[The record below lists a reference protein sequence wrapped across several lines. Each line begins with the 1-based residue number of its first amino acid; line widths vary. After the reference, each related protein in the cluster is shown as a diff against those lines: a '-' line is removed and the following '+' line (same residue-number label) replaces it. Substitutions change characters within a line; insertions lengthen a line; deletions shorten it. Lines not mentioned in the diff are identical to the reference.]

1 MPKQKGL
8 KFLYPIFCGILIG
21 FSFFAFYN
29 SPVQIRI
36 EVLSN
41 NAQRGYRR
49 EGMSLPDNSG
59 RKVRNVDVA
68 GDVDGALAYNDLV
81 RTQLRSQ
88 TSTQAAAA
96 PRSRRRS
103 VNRTG
108 LDAITVNTTSAAQ
121 NMALYL
127 PHVHNVRSGSSKV
140 PGGTCR
146 SKKALLNWRG
156 DCVSSMDCPPN
167 QFCYRRNAVN
177 VCRDTC
183 KAKSGSFASADPSLS
198 PRKDDV
204 WVVSYPKS
212 GSTWVRHLITNI
224 QRQSEFENTIQSS
237 SKHKVKSKNGT
248 LIFRTAAT
256 PKAATFDEVDRFI
269 PFLEDKSLGPVRL
282 QFLNKSSPRI
292 FKSHQPYNC
301 DPRPCN
307 YFLGN
312 QAKWQCEC
320 PNCAAR
326 FKRVIYI
333 VRDGKSI
340 FFRVEPRASNCR
352 PRHLVSASLSIQCT
366 FSLLQPLTSY
376 PLRACLRCTYY
387 RSGRHEV
394 VLPF

>member
-1 MPKQKGL
+1 MPNKKKQKGL

-21 FSFFAFYN
+21 FSVFAFYN
-29 SPVQIRI
+29 SPVHIRI

-41 NAQRGYRR
+41 NAQRNYHR
-49 EGMSLPDNSG
+49 ERESLPDSSG
-59 RKVRNVDVA
+59 AKIRNVNVA
-68 GDVDGALAYNDLV
+68 GNINAALAHNDLV
-81 RTQLRSQ
+81 RTQLHSQ

-96 PRSRRRS
+96 PRSHRRS

-108 LDAITVNTTSAAQ
+108 VDTITVDTTSAAQ
-121 NMALYL
+121 KPALYL
-127 PHVHNVRSGSSKV
+127 PHIHAVPSRGSKV

-183 KAKSGSFASADPSLS
+183 KAKSGSIAPADPALS
-198 PRKDDV
+198 PRRDDV

-224 QRQSEFENTIQSS
+224 QRQSEFEKSVQSA
-237 SKHKVKSKNGT
+237 SKRKVRSKNSTLTIGT
-248 LIFRTAAT
+248 AS
-256 PKAATFDEVDRFI
+256 PPQAATFDEVDRFI

-282 QFLNKSSPRI
+282 QFLNKSLPRI

-333 VRDGKSI
+333 VRDGKSVLFRFQSI
-340 FFRVEPRASNCR
+340 FGNEM
-352 PRHLVSASLSIQCT
+352 
-366 FSLLQPLTSY
+366 
-376 PLRACLRCTYY
+376 
-387 RSGRHEV
+387 
-394 VLPF
+394 

>member
-1 MPKQKGL
+1 MG
-8 KFLYPIFCGILIG
+8 
-21 FSFFAFYN
+21 
-29 SPVQIRI
+29 
-36 EVLSN
+36 
-41 NAQRGYRR
+41 NA
-49 EGMSLPDNSG
+49 
-59 RKVRNVDVA
+59 KNV
-68 GDVDGALAYNDLV
+68 
-81 RTQLRSQ
+81 S
-88 TSTQAAAA
+88 
-96 PRSRRRS
+96 
-103 VNRTG
+103 
-108 LDAITVNTTSAAQ
+108 
-121 NMALYL
+121 
-127 PHVHNVRSGSSKV
+127 
-140 PGGTCR
+140 
-146 SKKALLNWRG
+146 
-156 DCVSSMDCPPN
+156 
-167 QFCYRRNAVN
+167 
-177 VCRDTC
+177 C
-183 KAKSGSFASADPSLS
+183 KAKSGSFTSADPSLS

-248 LIFRTAAT
+248 LIIRTASP

-333 VRDGKSI
+333 IRDGKS
-340 FFRVEPRASNCR
+340 
-352 PRHLVSASLSIQCT
+352 T
-366 FSLLQPLTSY
+366 F
-376 PLRACLRCTYY
+376 
-387 RSGRHEV
+387 
-394 VLPF
+394 

>member
-8 KFLYPIFCGILIG
+8 TFLYPTFCSILIG

-36 EVLSN
+36 ELLSK
-41 NAQRGYRR
+41 NAPRDHPG
-49 EGMSLPDNSG
+49 EGVTLRDNAGAKARSD
-59 RKVRNVDVA
+59 NVAD
-68 GDVDGALAYNDLV
+68 DRDGAVAHGEPVRIQLHSKTPRLA
-81 RTQLRSQ
+81 
-88 TSTQAAAA
+88 AGAAA
-96 PRSRRRS
+96 PETVSRRRPA
-103 VNRTG
+103 NHTG
-108 LDAITVNTTSAAQ
+108 LNMITTHTTNSANNKTAFRVPR
-121 NMALYL
+121 AYAA
-127 PHVHNVRSGSSKV
+127 PSRGSKV
-140 PGGTCR
+140 PGGSCR
-146 SKKALLNWRG
+146 TKKSLLNWRG

-167 QFCYRRNAVN
+167 QFCYRRDGIN

-183 KAKSGSFASADPSLS
+183 KANSGSISLRSPLLS
-198 PRKDDV
+198 PREEDV

-224 QRQSEFENTIQSS
+224 YRQSKFEKSVQSA
-237 SKHKVKSKNGT
+237 SKRKVRSKNGT
-248 LIFRTAAT
+248 LTLGTAS
-256 PKAATFDEVDRFI
+256 PPEAATFDEVDRFI

-282 QFLNKSSPRI
+282 QFLNKSLPRI

-326 FKRVIYI
+326 FKRIIYI

-340 FFRVEPRASNCR
+340 LFRFQ
-352 PRHLVSASLSIQCT
+352 SI
-366 FSLLQPLTSY
+366 F
-376 PLRACLRCTYY
+376 
-387 RSGRHEV
+387 GNEM
-394 VLPF
+394 